1 MDAGLRFLLPNLYCL
16 RQIAGVLAEYV
27 CQFWYSKVYM
37 HSFLKLLS
45 WLLGYMGLWWVCWCM
60 KAIIRCFLQSFR
72 LTQSCCRSIILF
84 TVVEF
89 LLQDL
94 RSNSQ
99 AFSRRLSFGSS
110 ISDSDR
116 QTRFA
121 EPAYSFVGMHCIFDN
136 CKASGD
142 FWYLLRVFSHF
153 IICMYYYQ
161 RVMYDILC
169 F

>member
-1 MDAGLRFLLPNLYCL
+1 
-16 RQIAGVLAEYV
+16 
-27 CQFWYSKVYM
+27 M

-45 WLLGYMGLWWVCWCM
+45 WLLGYGILMSMLM
-60 KAIIRCFLQSFR
+60 YESYYQMSFPEFSFD
-72 LTQSCCRSIILF
+72 TILF
-84 TVVEF
+84 SFDNLVQSSRV

-142 FWYLLRVFSHF
+142 F
-153 IICMYYYQ
+153 
-161 RVMYDILC
+161 
-169 F
+169 